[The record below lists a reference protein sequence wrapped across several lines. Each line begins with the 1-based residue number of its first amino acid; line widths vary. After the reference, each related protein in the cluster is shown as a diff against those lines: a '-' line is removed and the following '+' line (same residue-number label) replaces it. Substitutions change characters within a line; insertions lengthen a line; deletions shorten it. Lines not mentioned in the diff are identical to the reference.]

1 MNREVKTEA
10 TFPEVVGESRR
21 GHVLYARNPFM
32 QEISIQVSE
41 RKTTI
46 SKGSIVVS
54 SRGEKISDACIAQI
68 VPVDKEKFV
77 KVYVQN
83 IAAIFDLNKSGIRML
98 GVLLHIVQGYPNQDQ
113 VFMSFPEA
121 TKNHAEINQKP
132 LSRTTYDRGIG
143 ELISNDVI
151 AESPRGAG
159 WFYIN
164 PNLVF
169 NGNRVTFI
177 NSYVRE
183 EAYQDEVEK
192 LKYLTK
198 SAKTGQFIL
207 PLSKGFD
214 GQDD

>member
-1 MNREVKTEA
+1 MNKALKTEP

-21 GHVLYARNPFM
+21 GNVLYARNPFM
-32 QEISIQVSE
+32 QEISIQVSA

-54 SRGEKISDACIAQI
+54 PHGEKIGDACIAQI

-98 GVLLHIVQGYPNQDQ
+98 GVLLHLVQEYPNQDQ
-113 VFMSFPEA
+113 VFMSHPEA
-121 TKNHAEINQKP
+121 DKAHAQINAKP
-132 LSRTTYDRGIG
+132 LSRTTYDRGVA
-143 ELISNDVI
+143 ELIEHDVI
-151 AESPRGAG
+151 AESPKGLG

-198 SAKTGQFIL
+198 SAKTGQFLL
-207 PLSKGFD
+207 PITG
-214 GQDD
+214 GQEEDE

>member
-1 MNREVKTEA
+1 MNKELKTEA

-21 GHVLYARNPFM
+21 GNVLYARNPFM

-54 SRGEKISDACIAQI
+54 SRGEKIGDACIAQI

-77 KVYVQN
+77 KLYVQN
-83 IAAIFDLNKSGIRML
+83 IAAIFELNKSGIRML
-98 GVLLHIVQGYPNQDQ
+98 GVLLHIVQEYPQQDQ
-113 VFMSFPEA
+113 VFMSHPEA
-121 TKNHAEINQKP
+121 AKAHAQLNDKP
-132 LSRTTYDRGIG
+132 LSRTTFDRGIS
-143 ELISNDVI
+143 ELIEHQVI
-151 AESPRGAG
+151 AESPKGLG

-198 SAKTGQFIL
+198 SAKTGQFLL
-207 PLSKGFD
+207 PITG
-214 GQDD
+214 GQEEDE